1 MAVGVP
7 EGSFY
12 GGAGG
17 FSGWEFGGGGGG
29 RIGVFRNDREIR
41 VAIITECL

>member
-12 GGAGG
+12 GGARG

-29 RIGVFRNDREIR
+29 GDGGRIGVFGNDREIG
-41 VAIITECL
+41 